1 MTRQPR
7 FRSVVLDVDSTLSGV
22 EGVDWLAQLRGPE
35 VAQRSAQLTE
45 RAMNGELPIDAI
57 YGERLALIR
66 PSRAEVDAL
75 SRIYQERL
83 AAGAESTIGEM
94 RRARVRVVLV
104 SGGFRPA
111 IEPLAGRLGVEL
123 HAVDLLWNPAGEYA
137 GFDTGSPLATQK
149 GKLEVVRGLSLPR
162 AILAVGDGSTDL
174 GMRPVV
180 DRFVAFTGFARR
192 DAVVEAADGEI
203 DTYAQLAALVF
214 SDSPREK

>member
-1 MTRQPR
+1 MSHTPR
-7 FRSVVLDVDSTLSGV
+7 FRSLVLDVDSTLSGV

-75 SRIYQERL
+75 SRVYQERL

-123 HAVDLLWNPAGEYA
+123 HAVDLLWNQAGEYA
-137 GFDTGSPLATQK
+137 GFDTASPLATQK
-149 GKLEVVRGLSLPR
+149 GKLEVVSGLSLPR
-162 AILAVGDGSTDL
+162 PILAVGDGSTDL
-174 GMRPVV
+174 GMRPAV

-203 DTYAQLAALVF
+203 GTYAQLATLVF